1 MSGTIRIKQKTVGAG
16 TPLICVPVT
25 EETKE
30 AIIREIKLLAEK
42 NTDMIEWRLDWFQHV
57 TDSNAVLEILEEV
70 REVLQKTI
78 FLMTFRSKRQGGHV
92 QRSPKE
98 ILEIYLAA
106 AKTGV
111 VDIVDVEYF
120 EYEKPMKALSRLKE
134 CGVVTISSHHDFD
147 KTPEIG
153 VMQMLLEKMQEGGAD
168 IVKLAVM
175 PNNKQDVLDLLSVT
189 NSFVKEF
196 PQTPIVTM
204 SMGRDGMISR
214 VSGEIFGSC
223 VTFGSHEKASAP
235 GQIQMDDL
243 KNILNRIHS
252 SML

>member
-1 MSGTIRIKQKTVGAG
+1 
-16 TPLICVPVT
+16 
-25 EETKE
+25 
-30 AIIREIKLLAEK
+30 
-42 NTDMIEWRLDWFQHV
+42 
-57 TDSNAVLEILEEV
+57 
-70 REVLQKTI
+70 
-78 FLMTFRSKRQGGHV
+78 
-92 QRSPKE
+92 
-98 ILEIYLAA
+98 
-106 AKTGV
+106 
-111 VDIVDVEYF
+111 
-120 EYEKPMKALSRLKE
+120 MKALSRLKE

>member
-25 EETKE
+25 EETSE
-30 AIIREIKLLAEK
+30 AIIQEIKILVEK
-42 NTDMIEWRLDWFQHV
+42 KTDMIEWRLDWFQNV
-57 TDSNAVLEILEEV
+57 TDINAVLEILEEV
-70 REVLQKTI
+70 RELLKETI
-78 FLMTFRSKRQGGHV
+78 FLMTFRSKQQGGHL

-98 ILEIYLAA
+98 ILETYLVA

-111 VDIVDVEYF
+111 VDLVDVEYF

-134 CGVVTISSHHDFD
+134 CGVLTISSHHDFD
-147 KTPEIG
+147 KTPETG
-153 VMQMLLEKMQEGGAD
+153 VMRMLLEKMQEGGAD

-189 NSFVKEF
+189 DAFIKEH
-196 PQTPIVTM
+196 PQTPIITM
-204 SMGRDGMISR
+204 SMGKEGMISR

-235 GQIQMDDL
+235 GQLQMDDL
-243 KNILNRIHS
+243 KNILNKIHDS
-252 SML
+252 IV